1 MPYPK
6 REMRRLVSEVTKSP
20 NDGHLFMTVS
30 GSQDACRRRPMEG
43 PGDRA
48 WGLSLGS
55 CSSKSGGSL
64 GIFRRQNL
72 QGVERVGWL
81 RERERERER
90 GTCEDRGTIFQ
101 HRKHLHRQDPQ
112 GNSPKKNS
120 SVTRGL
126 FPAWGQ
132 R

>member
-64 GIFRRQNL
+64 GIFRRQSL

-81 RERERERER
+81 RERERRA
-90 GTCEDRGTIFQ
+90 GIGAQ
-101 HRKHLHRQDPQ
+101 RQNCPRHAV
-112 GNSPKKNS
+112 KTAWK
-120 SVTRGL
+120 
-126 FPAWGQ
+126 PA
-132 R
+132 

>member
-64 GIFRRQNL
+64 GIFRRQSL

-81 RERERERER
+81 REREREREGHVRTEGPFSSTESIFTGRILR
-90 GTCEDRGTIFQ
+90 GTAQKRILQ
-101 HRKHLHRQDPQ
+101 
-112 GNSPKKNS
+112 
-120 SVTRGL
+120 
-126 FPAWGQ
+126 
-132 R
+132 